1 MVFTKHTLNRS
12 TNVIG
17 NHPTLFFF
25 DKEFDRT
32 RTGMLILNHL
42 IENNCPQ
49 FRDGLLDSYF
59 FKLTLGSDCLELRLW
74 EFAFKTI
81 TNSVIL
87 QIYQL
92 LSNKSFQ
99 QYTEH
104 MPSLFFGCSSLTF
117 TTQKANACM

>member
-1 MVFTKHTLNRS
+1 MVFTKHTPNRS

-81 TNSVIL
+81 
-87 QIYQL
+87 
-92 LSNKSFQ
+92 
-99 QYTEH
+99 
-104 MPSLFFGCSSLTF
+104 LT
-117 TTQKANACM
+117 Q